1 MQEVTDDKLHIAYH
15 GPALEEGRMPMLALS
30 AGLRGQALL
39 IERVKEL
46 LYGDKVTI
54 KVEVDPEFEAS
65 SLIIPVHILSDAIR
79 AAEDLLT
86 GQAFTALVNLITLL
100 GFVGVSGASLYTL
113 FKRLKGRRIEKPEDV
128 PKDLKIDIS
137 IELLIRVYNDAEVQ
151 MQLRKT
157 LDPLHL
163 DGVEEFQTRRQGR
176 VIQTVSKKDLKA
188 ADEAELEDLTKNE
201 EIDLD
206 IQKVSWRR
214 NLAWHFSDGDT
225 SFDAKIEDEK
235 FWKSIAQ
242 GEAFADGDRL
252 KVHLQTTAHRTP
264 YGTLKIQRSIPTVIG
279 VEHVRRSR
287 QTNLFEGEQ
296 SE

>member
-163 DGVEEFQTRRQGR
+163 DGVEEFQTRRQGK

-225 SFDAKIEDEK
+225 SFDAKI
-235 FWKSIAQ
+235 
-242 GEAFADGDRL
+242 ADGDRL